1 MIKII
6 AIVSYDKRLP
16 VISNELLIRKHVSLV
31 LRNYATAS
39 AANTFVCESFSI
51 AALKL
56 FDLVNKN
63 VHKHSRFI

>member
-16 VISNELLIRKHVSLV
+16 VISNELIRKHVSLV